1 MGLDIGYTLYEKE
14 PFDKEGKLVRAKED
28 EFDDSRWACGR
39 CEVNNSWG
47 DLFHFDREKTI
58 VPVFQKELADKVQN
72 LEEYSEEYK
81 LYTYDEFKKHVLEA
95 VQEVYENSLEIKRD
109 ICHRIKK
116 NKESIKELRD
126 LQKSCTEDEQYAF
139 EKWGEE
145 IDSLKEDIDEDENYF
160 DTFDEEDYDFTHAKR
175 IEELV
180 RKMGEDLEEDKY
192 YIIPYFSF

>member
-14 PFDKEGKLVRAKED
+14 PFNKEGKFVRAK
-28 EFDDSRWACGR
+28 DDSYDRWACGR

-47 DLFHFDREKTI
+47 DLFKFDREKTT
-58 VPVFQKELADKVQN
+58 VPVFQKELDGKIQQ
-72 LEEYSEEYK
+72 LEEYRDEYK
-81 LYTYDEFKKHVLEA
+81 LYTYDEFKDYVLEA
-95 VQEVYENSLEIKRD
+95 VQKVYEDSVKVKKD

-116 NKESIKELRD
+116 NKDSIKELRD

-145 IDSLKEDIDEDENYF
+145 IDRLKEDIEEDENYY
-160 DTFDEEDYDFTHAKR
+160 DTFDDEDYDFTHAKR

-192 YIIPYFSF
+192 YIIPYFSY

>member
-14 PFDKEGKLVRAKED
+14 PFDKEGKLVRAIID
-28 EFDDSRWACGR
+28 QFDDSRWACGR
-39 CEVNNSWG
+39 CEVNDSWG

-72 LEEYSEEYK
+72 LEEYSEEYR
-81 LYTYDEFKKHVLEA
+81 LYTFDEFKKHVLEA

-116 NKESIKELRD
+116 NKDSIKELRD